1 MTEFWFQITNIVLR
15 EMRWEGWV
23 RMRVTRVKHKE
34 AAGSHLF
41 ETYNTHLFGD
51 THIKHA
57 LIIC

>member
-1 MTEFWFQITNIVLR
+1 
-15 EMRWEGWV
+15 MRWEGWV

-41 ETYNTHLFGD
+41 ETYTHLFGD

>member
-1 MTEFWFQITNIVLR
+1 
-15 EMRWEGWV
+15 MRWEGWV

-34 AAGSHLF
+34 APSSHLF
-41 ETYNTHLFGD
+41 ETYNTHLLGD